1 MTLETNNIMV
11 VVTALGSV
19 GFGMVVTVIAMRKK
33 TKAETLLFNTE
44 MYSTMLG
51 DLRAQLNLQGDQ
63 LKNQAQQILNLQKK
77 EAENVRII
85 TLQQKREREHLSK
98 IKQLE
103 ATIRQMESRINH
115 LQYQLYGKQS

>member
-1 MTLETNNIMV
+1 MSLPTLLPLLCS
-11 VVTALGSV
+11 AA
-19 GFGMVVTVIAMRKK
+19 FGTLITLFATRKK
-33 TKAETLLFNTE
+33 IRAETLLFNTE

-63 LKNQAQQILNLQKK
+63 LKNQAQQILNLQRK

>member
-1 MTLETNNIMV
+1 MSFPTLV
-11 VVTALGSV
+11 PLLCSAAFAALITL
-19 GFGMVVTVIAMRKK
+19 FATRKK
-33 TKAETLLFNTE
+33 NRAETLLFNTE

-77 EAENVRII
+77 EKENVRII

-103 ATIRQMESRINH
+103 TTIRQMESRINH